1 MKSSRL
7 IAFETLYKI
16 FKDNSYSN
24 LAVDAVLKSADEDK
38 DKDKA
43 FISVLVYGVV
53 ERKLTLD
60 YFINK
65 YVTSQPK
72 PKIMTIL
79 RLGAYQLLFMDRVP
93 ASAAINES
101 VKLTYD
107 INQSYYSKLV
117 NAVLH
122 KIDKDR
128 IIPDNLSI
136 KFSVPENLINM
147 WIKQYGK
154 DTVES
159 FLPALNERPP
169 IFAVP
174 NSLYADNDE
183 LCYEL
188 LSEGIECE
196 TYGDVVMINSS
207 FDLSKSKSYVNGL
220 FYIEDLS
227 SYACAKALGAVSGD
241 TVIDVCSAP
250 GGKAFTIAQSM
261 ENNGRIFAFDLY
273 SHRVELINKG
283 VGRLGYS
290 IINAGVNDAAIYK
303 NDMPIADKIICD
315 VPCSGFGIV
324 RRKPEIRYKELDS
337 VKDLPAVQLKILT
350 VSSKYLKAG
359 GRLVYST
366 CTLNKK
372 ENEKVVSKFLSE
384 NSNFTLDYEKTS
396 FPSKNGGDGF
406 YYAVINKNYD

>member
-24 LAVDAVLKSADEDK
+24 LAVDNALKDVNDDK
-38 DKDKA
+38 S
-43 FISVLVYGVV
+43 FISALVYGVV

-60 YFINK
+60 YFIGK
-65 YVTSQPK
+65 YVSSPPK

-79 RLGAYQLLFMDRVP
+79 RLGAYQLLFMDKVP

-128 IIPDNLSI
+128 IIPDSLSI
-136 KFSVPENLINM
+136 KYSVPEHLINM
-147 WIKQYGK
+147 WIKQYGREV
-154 DTVES
+154 VEN

-169 IFAVP
+169 IFAIP
-174 NSLYADNDE
+174 NSLYLDADE

-188 LSEGIECE
+188 LSENIECE
-196 TYGDVVMINSS
+196 VFDDVILIHSS
-207 FDLSKSKSYVNGL
+207 FDLSKSKSFENGL
-220 FYIEDLS
+220 FYIEDFS
-227 SYACAKALGAVSGD
+227 SYACAKALGAEKGD
-241 TVIDVCSAP
+241 VVIDVCSAP
-250 GGKAFTIAQSM
+250 GGKAFTITQSM
-261 ENNGRIFAFDLY
+261 ENNGKILAFDLH
-273 SHRVELINKG
+273 SHRVELIKSSA
-283 VGRLGYS
+283 VRLGFS
-290 IINAGVNDAAIYK
+290 IIDAQVNNALIY
-303 NDMPIADKIICD
+303 NEDMPKADKVICD

-337 VKDLPAVQLKILT
+337 IKDLPNVQLEILT
-350 VSSKYLKAG
+350 VSSKYLKSG
-359 GRLVYST
+359 GRLIYST

-372 ENEKVVSKFLSE
+372 ENEKVVSAFLAE
-384 NSNFTLDYEKTS
+384 NSNFNLDYEKTI
-396 FPSKNGGDGF
+396 FPSKSGGDGF